1 MGFTGMGPN
10 EIVNLAAQLGLGGI
24 FFYLFW
30 VTRDELKKQNERH
43 DQDIQRLYEMRVQ
56 ELKLMARLPTDL
68 EANYTMP
75 QKTA

>member
-1 MGFTGMGPN
+1 MPET
-10 EIVNLAAQLGLGGI
+10 ELIKLAVQLGMGGI
-24 FFYLFW
+24 FFYLYW
-30 VTRDELKKQNERH
+30 ITREDLKKQNERH

-75 QKTA
+75 AKTAQNGV

>member
-1 MGFTGMGPN
+1 MGPN

-30 VTRDELKKQNERH
+30 VTREELRQQNARH
-43 DQDIQRLYEMRVQ
+43 DQDIKQLYEMRIQ
-56 ELKLMARLPTDL
+56 ELKLLAGAKTDL